1 MQIICI
7 FFIFPFPFQ
16 MTYSNELYKQVILE
30 HNKKP
35 RNFKKMENSTHNCHG
50 YNPLCGDDYEIYLKV
65 DEENVIQDLSFTG
78 TGCAISN
85 ASTSLM
91 TTYLK
96 GKKIDEVRV
105 VFEEFHK
112 MLLGE
117 FDPKN
122 NEHHL
127 GKLTLFLGVREFPSR
142 IKCASLSWH
151 TMIGALDK
159 NEVVSTE

>member
-1 MQIICI
+1 
-7 FFIFPFPFQ
+7 

-35 RNFKKMENSTHNCHG
+35 RNFRKMEDSTHNCHG

-65 DEENVIQDLSFTG
+65 DEENVILDLSFTG

-96 GKKIDEVRV
+96 GKKIDEARM

-112 MLLGE
+112 MVLGE
-117 FDPKN
+117 FDPEN

-142 IKCASLSWH
+142 IKCASLSRH

-159 NEVVSTE
+159 NEVISTE

>member
-1 MQIICI
+1 MI
-7 FFIFPFPFQ
+7 
-16 MTYSNELYKQVILE
+16 YSTRLYQQVILE

-35 RNFKKMENSTHNCHG
+35 RNFRKMEDSTHNCHG
-50 YNPLCGDDYEIYLKV
+50 YNLLCEDDYEIYLKV
-65 DEENVIQDLSFTG
+65 DEVNVIQDLSITG

-96 GKKIDEVRV
+96 GKKIDEARV
-105 VFEEFHK
+105 VFEEFYK
-112 MLLGE
+112 VVLGE
-117 FDPKN
+117 SHPEN

-127 GKLTLFLGVREFPSR
+127 LKLTLFIGVREFLSR

-159 NEVVSTE
+159 NEMVSTE

>member
-1 MQIICI
+1 
-7 FFIFPFPFQ
+7 

-35 RNFKKMENSTHNCHG
+35 RNFRKMEDSTHNCHG

-65 DEENVIQDLSFTG
+65 DEENVILDLSFTG

-117 FDPKN
+117 FDPAN
-122 NEHHL
+122 NKHHL
-127 GKLTLFLGVREFPSR
+127 GKLTLFMGVREFPSR

>member
-1 MQIICI
+1 
-7 FFIFPFPFQ
+7 
-16 MTYSNELYKQVILE
+16 MTYSNELYQQVILE

-35 RNFKKMENSTHNCHG
+35 RNFRKMEDSTHNCHG
-50 YNPLCGDDYEIYLKV
+50 YNPLCGDDYEIFLKV
-65 DEENVIQDLSFTG
+65 DEANVIKDLSFTG

-96 GKKIDEVRV
+96 GKKIDEARV

-117 FDPKN
+117 FDPEN

-151 TMIGALDK
+151 TMIGALDN